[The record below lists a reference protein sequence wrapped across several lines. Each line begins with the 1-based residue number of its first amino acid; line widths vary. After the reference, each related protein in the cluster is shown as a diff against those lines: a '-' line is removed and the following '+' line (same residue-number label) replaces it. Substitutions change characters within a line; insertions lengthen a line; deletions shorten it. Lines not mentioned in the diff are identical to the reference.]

1 MNGNTRNMAR
11 LLMVVAGIGA
21 CLAASLASAQDW
33 PQWRGPNRDGKTSG
47 FVAPATWP
55 DQLTEKWKVTVGDG
69 VATPAI
75 VGDRVYVV
83 TRQEG
88 KEVVRCLDANSG
100 QEVWQDAY
108 EAKAISGPAAQ
119 QFSGPR
125 SSPTVAEGKVVTL
138 GVQGELSCY
147 DAQSGKLLWRS
158 EELKGSVPRFATS
171 SSPIIVEG
179 LCIAELGGEGDGAII
194 AFDLTN
200 GQEKWRWAG
209 DAPGYA
215 SPVLMN
221 VADTQVLV
229 TPTDRNIVALDVADG
244 KQLWQA
250 PFQQGRYNAATP
262 IVDGQT
268 LIYALDGT
276 TAEKVTLTSDGITTE
291 PLWNNADFKV
301 VFSSPVL
308 KDGLIY
314 GLSDSNALF
323 CLRVD
328 TGKTA
333 WTAPLTS
340 APAEAPQAKKE
351 PGKGG
356 RRGGGRGRGGYG
368 SVVDAG
374 PVLFALM
381 PAGDL
386 VVLEP
391 SDAEFKRVASYT
403 VSSGTAYAH
412 PVVAG
417 NRILIKDGDLLTM
430 YALE

>member
-1 MNGNTRNMAR
+1 MQGKAR
-11 LLMVVAGIGA
+11 ILAGFLVVVAGIGA
-21 CLAASLASAQDW
+21 SLAAGQDW
-33 PQWRGPNRDGKTSG
+33 PQWRGPNRDGKATG

-55 DQLTEKWKVTVGDG
+55 QQLTEKWKVTVGEG
-69 VATPAI
+69 VATPAV
-75 VGDRVYVV
+75 VGDQVYVL
-83 TRQEG
+83 TRQEDN
-88 KEVVRCLDANSG
+88 EVVLCLDANSG
-100 QEVWQDAY
+100 EQVWRDAY

-147 DAQSGKLLWRS
+147 DAQSGKVLWRS
-158 EELKGSVPRFATS
+158 EQLEGSVPRFATA
-171 SSPIIVEG
+171 SSPIIVAG

-200 GQEKWRWAG
+200 GHEKWRWEG

-221 VADTQVLV
+221 VADTQVLL
-229 TPTDRNIVALDVADG
+229 TPTDRNIVALNVADG

-262 IVDGQT
+262 IVDGDT

-276 TAEKVTLTSDGITTE
+276 TAEKVKLTSDGITTE
-291 PLWNNADFKV
+291 PLWNNPDFKV
-301 VFSSPVL
+301 VFSTPVL

-314 GLSDSNALF
+314 GLSDSNAVF
-323 CLRVD
+323 CLRAD
-328 TGKTA
+328 TGQTA
-333 WTAPLTS
+333 WTAPLAA
-340 APAEAPQAKKE
+340 APEPKKE
-351 PGKGG
+351 SGKGA
-356 RRGGGRGRGGYG
+356 RRGGRGGFG

-374 PVLFALM
+374 PVLFALT

-386 VVLEP
+386 VLFEP
-391 SDAEFKRVASYT
+391 SDTEFKRVASYK
-403 VSSGTAYAH
+403 VSSGTSYAH

-417 NRILIKDGDLLTM
+417 DRIFIKDGEALT
-430 YALE
+430 LFTFD